1 MRTMSDRVH
10 IIAIV
15 KCALNRLAQRIGKKQ
30 GGLRLSYSRRAVV
43 ILFGILKTPFFYDH
57 SSSLATVVFVG
68 SILRFFD
75 SQHTNRPFSWCRKK
89 QSRRARRKGKG
100 LRKTI
105 LLMYWQPFLPF
116 LLVEGTRS
124 KKKLENATRG
134 Y

>member
-30 GGLRLSYSRRAVV
+30 GGLRLSYSRRVVVV

-68 SILRFFD
+68 SILRFLIRNTRIDLFPD
-75 SQHTNRPFSWCRKK
+75 VVKSSPGEREGEGFAKNNLVNVLTAIFTFSISCK
-89 QSRRARRKGKG
+89 
-100 LRKTI
+100 
-105 LLMYWQPFLPF
+105 
-116 LLVEGTRS
+116 VEGTRS
-124 KKKLENATRG
+124 K
-134 Y
+134 

>member
-30 GGLRLSYSRRAVV
+30 GGLRLSYSRRVVVV

-68 SILRFFD
+68 SILRFLIRNTRIDLFPD
-75 SQHTNRPFSWCRKK
+75 VVKSSPGEREGRGRVCEK
-89 QSRRARRKGKG
+89 QSC
-100 LRKTI
+100 
-105 LLMYWQPFLPF
+105 
-116 LLVEGTRS
+116 
-124 KKKLENATRG
+124 
-134 Y
+134 

>member
-30 GGLRLSYSRRAVV
+30 GGLRLSYSRRVVV

-68 SILRFFD
+68 SILRFLIRNTRIDLFPD
-75 SQHTNRPFSWCRKK
+75 VVKSSPGEREGRGRVCEK
-89 QSRRARRKGKG
+89 QSC
-100 LRKTI
+100 
-105 LLMYWQPFLPF
+105 
-116 LLVEGTRS
+116 
-124 KKKLENATRG
+124 
-134 Y
+134 

>member
-30 GGLRLSYSRRAVV
+30 GGLRLSYSRRVVVV

-68 SILRFFD
+68 SILRFLIRNTRIDLFPD
-75 SQHTNRPFSWCRKK
+75 VVKSNPGEWREGEGFAKNNLVNVLTAIFTFSI
-89 QSRRARRKGKG
+89 SNS
-100 LRKTI
+100 
-105 LLMYWQPFLPF
+105 
-116 LLVEGTRS
+116 VEGTRRS
-124 KKKLENATRG
+124 KSLK
-134 Y
+134 

>member
-30 GGLRLSYSRRAVV
+30 GGLRLSYSRRVVVV

-75 SQHTNRPFSWCRKK
+75 SQHTNRPFS
-89 QSRRARRKGKG
+89 
-100 LRKTI
+100 
-105 LLMYWQPFLPF
+105 
-116 LLVEGTRS
+116 
-124 KKKLENATRG
+124 
-134 Y
+134 